1 MTNIRRSYQTSDI
14 MDIERHVSI
23 SSVSQP
29 GNVDHSKPRH
39 NVLDMDVDVR
49 DRQDLMDFG
58 KTLKS
63 RVKGIMKYEDER
75 DHLLT
80 RIADKRPTIIGGTR
94 SEELLSR
101 SSLILGCLTCDR
113 FPLWFLCLCL
123 KTLYYNQSIILALL
137 LRVVQE
143 KCIILQQDHL

>member
-23 SSVSQP
+23 PSVSQP

-39 NVLDMDVDVR
+39 HVLDMDVDVR
-49 DRQDLMDFG
+49 DRRDLMDFG

-101 SSLILGCLTCDR
+101 SSLILGCLTCD
-113 FPLWFLCLCL
+113 
-123 KTLYYNQSIILALL
+123 
-137 LRVVQE
+137 
-143 KCIILQQDHL
+143 